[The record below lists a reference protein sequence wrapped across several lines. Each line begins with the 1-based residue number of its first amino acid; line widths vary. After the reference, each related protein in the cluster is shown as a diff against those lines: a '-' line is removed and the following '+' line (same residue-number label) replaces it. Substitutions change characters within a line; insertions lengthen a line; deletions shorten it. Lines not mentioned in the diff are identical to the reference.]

1 MWSAQAQAERL
12 TLLVADNKAGY
23 FGVRHKH
30 GRSKPYEARLRHGGK
45 DVNLGSFTTAEE
57 AALCVARSPEGQ
69 AAAKKAATAAP
80 PLTSEE
86 ARQQAQA
93 ERLTL
98 LVTGS
103 KTGYYG
109 VNHKPGYPRPY
120 QASTTRLMRI
130 CTWRGALSTA
140 NAQRTPALPG
150 GGSSPGSSEC
160 EGKTKKVQCLFVTLC
175 IPPLKN
181 DAKKQNNTNPL
192 PCGSVKQ
199 TKLLVCCYSAGSLNL
214 SRSRPRKRQVEAAGS
229 CQEVPKYG
237 GACRL

>member
-86 ARQQAQA
+86 AR
-93 ERLTL
+93 
-98 LVTGS
+98 GS
-103 KTGYYG
+103 
-109 VNHKPGYPRPY
+109 R
-120 QASTTRLMRI
+120 
-130 CTWRGALSTA
+130 
-140 NAQRTPALPG
+140 
-150 GGSSPGSSEC
+150 
-160 EGKTKKVQCLFVTLC
+160 
-175 IPPLKN
+175 
-181 DAKKQNNTNPL
+181 
-192 PCGSVKQ
+192 
-199 TKLLVCCYSAGSLNL
+199 
-214 SRSRPRKRQVEAAGS
+214 RKRRG
-229 CQEVPKYG
+229 
-237 GACRL
+237 

>member
-1 MWSAQAQAERL
+1 MFEMRKPRLLAARRSTSWAQRTSSPGSSRCYAVLWASTTKPR
-12 TLLVADNKAGY
+12 
-23 FGVRHKH
+23 F
-30 GRSKPYEARLRHGGK
+30 RS
-45 DVNLGSFTTAEE
+45 T
-57 AALCVARSPEGQ
+57 
-69 AAAKKAATAAP
+69 
-80 PLTSEE
+80 
-86 ARQQAQA
+86 RQQTATSTSR
-93 ERLTL
+93 RLSNS
-98 LVTGS
+98 G
-103 KTGYYG
+103 GC
-109 VNHKPGYPRPY
+109 
-120 QASTTRLMRI
+120 ASTTRLMRI